1 MKWIALLTRAALP
14 FRAAL
19 SVSLLLAVSCEKKQ
33 TPSAAAIL
41 PTVVEVAQQPV
52 AQEPPAEAPPTAPAP
67 QETNKNIVA
76 TPEATPNSSTG
87 LRFVAYNVENW
98 LILENRYDYET
109 RVSSKN
115 APKPEKEKSAV
126 VEILV
131 NARPDAIGV
140 CEIGS
145 KEDLLDIQTRLKT
158 AGLDLP
164 HSHFASGID
173 SSRHL
178 GLLSRYPIV
187 STAKPAD
194 TEYKLNGKE
203 YAIQRGILD
212 ATIQSPDQRQWR
224 LLGVHLKSK
233 REVEDGDQ
241 NQMRINEAQLLRKH
255 IDEILKTDPQARLIS
270 YGDFNDTRA
279 SAPIRIIQ
287 GPNNSPRAMSP
298 IGLHDSRKEYWTH
311 FWAKEDSY
319 SRFDYIFFSQALKK
333 EVVFQECGI
342 LDPANWNEASDH
354 RAVLGVFR

>member
-140 CEIGS
+140 CEIG
-145 KEDLLDIQTRLKT
+145 KKVETPRMVRKRRPVLLL
-158 AGLDLP
+158 
-164 HSHFASGID
+164 
-173 SSRHL
+173 
-178 GLLSRYPIV
+178 
-187 STAKPAD
+187 
-194 TEYKLNGKE
+194 E
-203 YAIQRGILD
+203 
-212 ATIQSPDQRQWR
+212 
-224 LLGVHLKSK
+224 
-233 REVEDGDQ
+233 
-241 NQMRINEAQLLRKH
+241 
-255 IDEILKTDPQARLIS
+255 
-270 YGDFNDTRA
+270 
-279 SAPIRIIQ
+279 
-287 GPNNSPRAMSP
+287 
-298 IGLHDSRKEYWTH
+298 
-311 FWAKEDSY
+311 
-319 SRFDYIFFSQALKK
+319 
-333 EVVFQECGI
+333 
-342 LDPANWNEASDH
+342 
-354 RAVLGVFR
+354 RAVWGMLPKGSLGRQQYTKLKVYAGADHPHAAQQPVERVIA

>member
-1 MKWIALLTRAALP
+1 MKRLFSRSPRTWGVLPLVFLAGLL
-14 FRAAL
+14 
-19 SVSLLLAVSCEKKQ
+19 SISCEKKE

-41 PTVVEVAQQPV
+41 PTIQEVAP
-52 AQEPPAEAPPTAPAP
+52 EAS
-67 QETNKNIVA
+67 VA
-76 TPEATPNSSTG
+76 TPVKSTPTAATTSAPGAHDNTVASTG
-87 LRFVAYNVENW
+87 LRFVGYNVENW

-115 APKPEKEKSAV
+115 APKPDKEKAAV
-126 VEILV
+126 VEILH
-131 NARPDAIGV
+131 NAKPDVLGV

-164 HSHFASGID
+164 HTHFSSGVD

-178 GLLSRYPIV
+178 GLLSRFPIV
-187 STAKPAD
+187 STAQPKD
-194 TEYKLNGKE
+194 TQYKLNGKE
-203 YAIQRGILD
+203 YGIQRGILD
-212 ATIQSPDQRQWR
+212 ATVQTPDQRNWR
-224 LLGVHLKSK
+224 FLGVHLKSK
-233 REVEDGDQ
+233 RDIEDGDQ
-241 NQMRINEAQLLRKH
+241 NLMRINEAQLLRKH
-255 IDEILKTDPQARLIS
+255 IDEILQADPLARIIS

-279 SAPIRIIQ
+279 SSPIRIIS

-333 EVVFQECGI
+333 DVIFDQCGI
-342 LDPANWNEASDH
+342 LDPANWSEASDH